1 MQKRTFIKSLAAVTA
16 LSAIVLL
23 TGCDEEKAVAE
34 KPFRVG
40 VTAGPHAAIVTEAAK
55 VAAKN
60 GLKVEVVEF
69 TDYVT
74 PDTALN
80 DGALDAAVYQHEP
93 FLLNFNKQKG
103 TKLANVGN
111 AVVQPMGFYSNKVKS
126 VADIPEGAVISVP
139 NDPTNCG
146 RGLLLLQAAG
156 LIKLPEG
163 MGSEASLADIVENKR
178 NLKIRELEAAQLP
191 RSLDDALVA
200 VIPMNYVISAGL
212 IKLPE
217 GMGSEASLADI
228 VENKRNLKIR
238 ELEAAQLPRSLDDAL
253 VAVIPMNYVI
263 SAGLSPQKQ
272 GFYFES
278 LEAPFALI
286 IIAAHQDRRNDKSVQ
301 DFVKY
306 YRSPEVKAFVEK
318 TFNGTIKPSW

>member
-178 NLKIRELEAAQLP
+178 T
-191 RSLDDALVA
+191 
-200 VIPMNYVISAGL
+200 
-212 IKLPE
+212 
-217 GMGSEASLADI
+217 
-228 VENKRNLKIR
+228 LKIR